1 MSDDS
6 HADTVAIVE
15 ISGADSIAAALRYC
29 EREPGVRML
38 VPSYVNTGTEF
49 GEFSGIEGNVAYLGS
64 ELRERLGVQ
73 LAPLERM
80 EDPALWRA
88 LNGRFGSVM
97 TEMFGAWVPCVGCHL
112 YLHIMRVPLALTRGA
127 TVVISGER
135 ERHGAATKPNQMP
148 RALDAYAEVLRGAG
162 VELVLPVREVMASD
176 EIEAMLGGR
185 WIGGSPQLE
194 CVLSGNYRGVDGAG
208 SVREM
213 PEAFFSDFLVPAGQR
228 LLSALLAGERDYDG
242 IVADVLRE
250 ARA

>member
-1 MSDDS
+1 M
-6 HADTVAIVE
+6 
-15 ISGADSIAAALRYC
+15 
-29 EREPGVRML
+29 
-38 VPSYVNTGTEF
+38 
-49 GEFSGIEGNVAYLGS
+49 
-64 ELRERLGVQ
+64 
-73 LAPLERM
+73 
-80 EDPALWRA
+80 
-88 LNGRFGSVM
+88 
-97 TEMFGAWVPCVGCHL
+97 
-112 YLHIMRVPLALTRGA
+112 
-127 TVVISGER
+127 
-135 ERHGAATKPNQMP
+135 
-148 RALDAYAEVLRGAG
+148 LRGAG